1 MVLHLGSREYTR
13 TRPIETLDLDYCG
26 NTSRPTIKK
35 LSKRRIIFTATKFLL
50 KPYPTVKG
58 MQAVLSDLAVRNP
71 KAKDAQPSQLVNLS
85 FLKQLDESG
94 YIDRLYKTPR

>member
-1 MVLHLGSREYTR
+1 
-13 TRPIETLDLDYCG
+13 
-26 NTSRPTIKK
+26 
-35 LSKRRIIFTATKFLL
+35 
-50 KPYPTVKG
+50 